1 MRRLDPAARMLIC
14 VVCCAS
20 VPTQAQNLLQN
31 PGFDHDLSG
40 WDHMLYV
47 SHVSDDGWPAPGAM
61 RLSSSFCCTQEASQ
75 CIPVVGGARYEFGAA
90 FKLGPVAPGQ
100 AGDGI
105 GIDIFWHTS
114 ADCSGP
120 TLPGAMTLAPDV
132 STSWDFHLV
141 PDLPAPATAGTALL
155 RVRQYNFA
163 ALTGMVSFADS
174 VIFQLAPVFRDGFE
188 PPPE

>member
-1 MRRLDPAARMLIC
+1 MRRVDPAARMLIC
-14 VVCCAS
+14 VVCCAAG
-20 VPTQAQNLLQN
+20 PTAAQNLLQN

-61 RLSSSFCCTQEASQ
+61 RISSDFCCTQSASQ
-75 CIPVVGGARYEFGAA
+75 CVPVVAGARYEFGAA
-90 FKLGPVAPGQ
+90 FKRGPVVPGQ
-100 AGDGI
+100 VGDGI
-105 GIDIFWHTS
+105 GIDVFWHAS

-120 TLPGAMTLAPDV
+120 TLSGGTLAPEV
-132 STSWDFHLV
+132 SAVWDFHLTDV
-141 PDLPAPATAGTALL
+141 PAPVEASAARL

-163 ALTGMVSFADS
+163 ALTGMVSFVDS

-188 PPPE
+188 SVAE